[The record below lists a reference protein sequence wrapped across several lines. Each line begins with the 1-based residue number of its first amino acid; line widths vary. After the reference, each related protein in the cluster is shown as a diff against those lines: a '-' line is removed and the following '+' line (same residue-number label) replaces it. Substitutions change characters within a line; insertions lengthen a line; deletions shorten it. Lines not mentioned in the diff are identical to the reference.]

1 MSSAT
6 SIEGSADLKTEAAQ
20 PDAGFKPWHFF
31 VLVSLA
37 AATVAVLMSR
47 RASPEHLI
55 LLSFTIGAAGV
66 AAAAFYRML
75 APLALRDASMLSE
88 RPSERALAALE
99 REKALVLRS
108 IKELEFDR
116 AMGKVS
122 PKDFDE
128 MAGRLRARAL
138 MLMKQID
145 AGGSGYRELIERE
158 LQARLNSRR
167 AGSSDPATARSDR
180 LSPDSALGASSRS
193 RRSAAREGGQGYG
206 ESADQP
212 PPKATAVRRSSA
224 KAEASAKADRAV
236 RDPAPRDPGTDG
248 SLDPATEARA
258 CLACGTSN
266 DHDAVFCKKCGK
278 SLTVLIQ

>member
-6 SIEGSADLKTEAAQ
+6 SIDKVKLEPDAASRRNVRAQ
-20 PDAGFKPWHFF
+20 PAQGVADAGFKPWHFF

-37 AATVAVLMSR
+37 ASTVAVLMSR
-47 RASPEHLI
+47 QSSPEHLI
-55 LLSFTIGAAGV
+55 LLSLTIGAAGV

-75 APLALRDASMLSE
+75 APLAVRDELLLSE
-88 RPSERALAALE
+88 RPSERVLAALE

-145 AGGSGYRELIERE
+145 AGGSGYREMIERE
-158 LQARLNSRR
+158 LQARLKKSARTAR
-167 AGSSDPATARSDR
+167 ASGPATDAQKLRKCMSC
-180 LSPDSALGASSRS
+180 
-193 RRSAAREGGQGYG
+193 E
-206 ESADQP
+206 
-212 PPKATAVRRSSA
+212 T
-224 KAEASAKADRAV
+224 
-236 RDPAPRDPGTDG
+236 T
-248 SLDPATEARA
+248 
-258 CLACGTSN
+258 N
-266 DHDAVFCKKCGK
+266 DHDAAFCKRCGK
-278 SLTVLIQ
+278 SLAAVMQ

>member
-1 MSSAT
+1 MMSSAT
-6 SIEGSADLKTEAAQ
+6 SIDTVQLEPDAAGSRDVLAQ
-20 PDAGFKPWHFF
+20 PAQGGPDAGFKPWHFF

-37 AATVAVLMSR
+37 ASTVAVLMSHR
-47 RASPEHLI
+47 SSPEHLI

-75 APLALRDASMLSE
+75 APLAARDELPLSE
-88 RPSERALAALE
+88 RPSERVLAALE

-145 AGGSGYRELIERE
+145 AGGSGYREMIERE
-158 LQARLNSRR
+158 LQARLKKSGARR
-167 AGSSDPATARSDR
+167 AGSSGPATLASADPAR
-180 LSPDSALGASSRS
+180 
-193 RRSAAREGGQGYG
+193 
-206 ESADQP
+206 
-212 PPKATAVRRSSA
+212 
-224 KAEASAKADRAV
+224 
-236 RDPAPRDPGTDG
+236 
-248 SLDPATEARA
+248 RA
-258 CLACGTSN
+258 CLSCGTAN
-266 DHDAVFCKKCGK
+266 DHDAAFCKRCGT
-278 SLTVLIQ
+278 SLAAVNQ

>member
-6 SIEGSADLKTEAAQ
+6 SIDKVRLDSDASSSRDVRAQ
-20 PDAGFKPWHFF
+20 PAQGGSDAGFKPWHFF

-37 AATVAVLMSR
+37 ASTVAVLMSR
-47 RASPEHLI
+47 RSSPEHLI
-55 LLSFTIGAAGV
+55 LLSFTIGAAGL

-75 APLALRDASMLSE
+75 APLAVRDELLLGE
-88 RPSERALAALE
+88 RPSERVLSALE

-145 AGGSGYRELIERE
+145 AGGAGYREMIERE
-158 LQARLNSRR
+158 LQARLTNGARR
-167 AGSSDPATARSDR
+167 AGSSVAATSGAEE
-180 LSPDSALGASSRS
+180 LAL
-193 RRSAAREGGQGYG
+193 
-206 ESADQP
+206 
-212 PPKATAVRRSSA
+212 
-224 KAEASAKADRAV
+224 
-236 RDPAPRDPGTDG
+236 
-248 SLDPATEARA
+248 RA
-258 CLACGTSN
+258 CVTCGTAN
-266 DHDAVFCKKCGK
+266 DHDAAFCKRCGK
-278 SLTVLIQ
+278 SLTTVNQ

>member
-1 MSSAT
+1 MMSSAT
-6 SIEGSADLKTEAAQ
+6 SIDKVQLDSDAASSRDVRAQRARGGS
-20 PDAGFKPWHFF
+20 DAGFKPWHFF

-37 AATVAVLMSR
+37 ASTVAVLMSGR
-47 RASPEHLI
+47 SSPEHLI

-75 APLALRDASMLSE
+75 APLAVRDELLLSE
-88 RPSERALAALE
+88 RPSERVLAALE

-145 AGGSGYRELIERE
+145 AGGAGYREMIERE
-158 LQARLNSRR
+158 LQARLKTSGARR
-167 AGSSDPATARSDR
+167 AGSSVPATSGSEER
-180 LSPDSALGASSRS
+180 AL
-193 RRSAAREGGQGYG
+193 
-206 ESADQP
+206 
-212 PPKATAVRRSSA
+212 
-224 KAEASAKADRAV
+224 
-236 RDPAPRDPGTDG
+236 
-248 SLDPATEARA
+248 RA
-258 CLACGTSN
+258 CVSCGTAN
-266 DHDAVFCKKCGK
+266 DHDAAFCKRCGK
-278 SLTVLIQ
+278 SLAAVNQ

>member
-1 MSSAT
+1 MMSSAT
-6 SIEGSADLKTEAAQ
+6 SIDKVRLDSDAGSSRDVRAQ
-20 PDAGFKPWHFF
+20 PAQDGSDAGFKPWHFF

-37 AATVAVLMSR
+37 ASTVAVLMSR
-47 RASPEHLI
+47 RSSPEHLI

-75 APLALRDASMLSE
+75 APLAVRDELLLSE
-88 RPSERALAALE
+88 RPSERVLAALE

-145 AGGSGYRELIERE
+145 AGGAGYREMIERE
-158 LQARLNSRR
+158 LQARLKTSGARR
-167 AGSSDPATARSDR
+167 AGSPVAVKSGPEER
-180 LSPDSALGASSRS
+180 AL
-193 RRSAAREGGQGYG
+193 
-206 ESADQP
+206 
-212 PPKATAVRRSSA
+212 
-224 KAEASAKADRAV
+224 
-236 RDPAPRDPGTDG
+236 
-248 SLDPATEARA
+248 RA
-258 CLACGTSN
+258 CLSCGTAN
-266 DHDAVFCKKCGK
+266 DHDAAFCKRCGK
-278 SLTVLIQ
+278 SLAAVSQ